1 MKVERLKA
9 VWPTLRLLL
18 THRVTYR
25 FLGLLAVSLGAVQA
39 GPLVG
44 TFGDVV
50 CVLLGG
56 CDG

>member
-1 MKVERLKA
+1 MDMKAALSI
-9 VWPTLRLLL
+9 LRTLL

-25 FLGLLAVSLGAVQA
+25 FLALLVVSLGAVQG
-39 GPLVG
+39 GPLVEA
-44 TFGDVV
+44 FGDVV

>member
-25 FLGLLAVSLGAVQA
+25 FLGLLVVALG
-39 GPLVG
+39 VG
-44 TFGDVV
+44 QGAALSEAFGDVL

-56 CDG
+56 CSE

>member
-1 MKVERLKA
+1 MKEASRA
-9 VWPTLRLLL
+9 VWPSLRILL
-18 THRVTYR
+18 TQRVTYR
-25 FLGLLAVSLGAVQA
+25 FLALLLVSLGVVQG
-39 GPLVG
+39 GPLVE

>member
-1 MKVERLKA
+1 MKERLKA

-25 FLGLLAVSLGAVQA
+25 FLGMLVVALGVSQGAA
-39 GPLVG
+39 LSEA
-44 TFGDVV
+44 FGDVL

-56 CDG
+56 CTE

>member
-1 MKVERLKA
+1 MTTQWVTTCVA
-9 VWPTLRLLL
+9 VLRTLA

-25 FLGLLAVSLGAVQA
+25 FLGLLAVTLGVTQG
-39 GPLVG
+39 GPLVQA
-44 TFGDVV
+44 FGDVV

>member
-1 MKVERLKA
+1 MKDVMSA
-9 VWPTLRLLL
+9 AWPSLRVLL

-25 FLGLLAVSLGAVQA
+25 FLALLLVSLGVVQC
-39 GPLVG
+39 GPLVE